1 MALSASFSFSEM
13 IFEPHGRFVH
23 LFHHVLTDRHHV
35 LSIPALADTCDHFA
49 SLFILFSLVQCQ
61 YRRHVLTQFVPGKPG
76 NILTAIGT
84 LSC

>member
-1 MALSASFSFSEM
+1 MAPLASFSFSII
-13 IFEPHGRFVH
+13 IFELHGRFVH

-35 LSIPALADTCDHFA
+35 LSIPALASICGHFA
-49 SLFILFSLVQCQ
+49 ILFILFSLVQCQ

-76 NILTAIGT
+76 NMLTAIGT